1 VAPRPALRVAKPS
14 PRTKVKKKKRKKEKK
29 ERVLALG
36 GGVKL
41 TLGAIPKGVAELPLQ
56 FFIFYFF
63 FKKSLLSYGLTW
75 RICVI

>member
-41 TLGAIPKGVAELPLQ
+41 TLGAIPMWPKGVAELPLQ

-63 FKKSLLSYGLTW
+63 
-75 RICVI
+75 